1 MTESSPVSHV
11 QPQENAVLG
20 GCGHPVPNTIA
31 KIVDITTGAALGPNE
46 DGELCVAGPQVM
58 KGYHRNDK
66 ATKKTIMKGWL
77 HTGDIAKYNEDG
89 QFFIIDR
96 LKELIKVKGL
106 QVISILYSHEYQYRN
121 TSPTIRFMI
130 NSSFPLLIQINPKFR
145 LLHLSWKISFV
156 DVQEFL
162 MLLALVFLTNDL
174 GNYLVLTSLEKIDM
188 FWNNQS

>member
-130 NSSFPLLIQINPKFR
+130 NSSFPLLIQINQKFR

-162 MLLALVFLTNDL
+162 MWLALVFLTNDL